1 LGTVRVPGLAPLAVE
16 AYEIKRCFCR
26 IYERPNKRRHLSKN
40 ASRRKCGMLRFLVGI
55 AGWFYFLRIIL
66 IVLVLS
72 LPAQLP
78 WLCEPVYAAFELSQ
92 VKHNHLMI

>member
-1 LGTVRVPGLAPLAVE
+1 M
-16 AYEIKRCFCR
+16 
-26 IYERPNKRRHLSKN
+26 RH
-40 ASRRKCGMLRFLVGI
+40 AAFLVVI
-55 AGWFYFLRIIL
+55 AGWSYFLRIIL